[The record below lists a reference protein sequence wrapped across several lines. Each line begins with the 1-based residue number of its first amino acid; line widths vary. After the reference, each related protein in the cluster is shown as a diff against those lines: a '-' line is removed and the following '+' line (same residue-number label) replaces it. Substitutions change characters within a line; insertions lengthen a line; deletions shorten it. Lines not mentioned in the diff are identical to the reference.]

1 MSCGGISLGYIKIK
15 CIQSLDLWVMDLTL
29 RGKNIDQTNL
39 KSDILSDVIEE
50 YRLNF
55 EDTEDGNRELSN
67 PKYFSHEKCNQ
78 W

>member
-1 MSCGGISLGYIKIK
+1 MSCGGISLGYRKIK
-15 CIQSLDLWVMDLTL
+15 CIQSLALWVTDLTL
-29 RGKNIDQTNL
+29 RVKNIDLNNL
-39 KSDILSDVIEE
+39 KSDILSDAIEE

-55 EDTEDGNRELSN
+55 EDTEDGNGELSN